1 MEKAHNLINIKKLK
15 MSNYTSIIDHIFRKH
30 RQYKNQ
36 NINSEKL
43 VFISSVRFTASEID
57 SFSFKRTP
65 GKALFFE
72 SLWVGVNILTPLFDL
87 SNVKINNSTAKF
99 CVGFNCIF

>member
-1 MEKAHNLINIKKLK
+1 
-15 MSNYTSIIDHIFRKH
+15 MSNYTWIIDHIFRKH

-43 VFISSVRFTASEID
+43 VFVLSVRFTASEID
-57 SFSFKRTP
+57 SFGFKRTP

-72 SLWVGVNILTPLFDL
+72 SLRVGVNILTPLFDL
-87 SNVKINNSTAKF
+87 SNVKINKSTAKF